1 MTPPSAPTP
10 APDPGA
16 APPAEVRERLLRY
29 ARYAALVHA
38 QAEALETEDLER
50 FAELAQARDMVQ
62 EDLEMN
68 PEVLPAEEELDEE
81 SRELFRVVREEMRR
95 AVIMDGELRSRLA
108 ELRAELRG
116 ELEAMEGRKDAVRR
130 YIMDE
135 GAGGGTSP
143 ERLNVRL

>member
-1 MTPPSAPTP
+1 
-10 APDPGA
+10 
-16 APPAEVRERLLRY
+16 
-29 ARYAALVHA
+29 VHA